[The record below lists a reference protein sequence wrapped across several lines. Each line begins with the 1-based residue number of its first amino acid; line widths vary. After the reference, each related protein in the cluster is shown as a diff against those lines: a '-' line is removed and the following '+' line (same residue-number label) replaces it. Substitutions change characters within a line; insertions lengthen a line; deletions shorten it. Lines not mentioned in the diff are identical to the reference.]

1 MSIFRQFKRKK
12 NGVDEVVDLGAL
24 AQNITE
30 DSTHR
35 FVSDTE
41 KQNWNSKL
49 DTAGDIANTKVSFGQ
64 AASRANINSNE
75 TVATIAGK
83 IKKWYADFK
92 AVVWSGSYNDL
103 VNKPTLGAA
112 ASQGLA
118 NNLTTTAAGYAMDA
132 RQGPVIQEKF
142 NQINSDLAALPR
154 IEYGT
159 TVFTPSGT
167 GSAVMSKT
175 VEFSTPFSSPPVA
188 FVCLNNTFYPTPNSV
203 AIANISSDAINISYQ
218 TTDAA
223 GARPGHIVSWVAI
236 GI

>member
-1 MSIFRQFKRKK
+1 MYSIT
-12 NGVDEVVDLGAL
+12 NVCSIV
-24 AQNITE
+24 
-30 DSTHR
+30 
-35 FVSDTE
+35 
-41 KQNWNSKL
+41 
-49 DTAGDIANTKVSFGQ
+49 
-64 AASRANINSNE
+64 
-75 TVATIAGK
+75 
-83 IKKWYADFK
+83 
-92 AVVWSGSYNDL
+92 
-103 VNKPTLGAA
+103 
-112 ASQGLA
+112 
-118 NNLTTTAAGYAMDA
+118 
-132 RQGPVIQEKF
+132 
-142 NQINSDLAALPR
+142 NSDLAALPR

-167 GSAVMSKT
+167 GSAVMSKM